1 MYSLSMNGHKCI
13 RMLSMGMGKSKY
25 VVWEGRGCS
34 RGVGRCWWPEVEGV
48 GDSECDLCLCV
59 LRWRGKQSSS

>member
-1 MYSLSMNGHKCI
+1 MGISASECCQWGWANLSMWC
-13 RMLSMGMGKSKY
+13 GK
-25 VVWEGRGCS
+25 VGGCS